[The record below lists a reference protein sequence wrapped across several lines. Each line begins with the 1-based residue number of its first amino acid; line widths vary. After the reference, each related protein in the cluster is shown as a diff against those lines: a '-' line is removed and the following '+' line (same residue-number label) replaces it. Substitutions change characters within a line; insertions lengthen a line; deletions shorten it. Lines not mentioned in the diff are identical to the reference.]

1 MRLDKGEIHAFCFL
15 DEGHSNVV
23 FPHVLLQ
30 ASVFLYCRAGGCT
43 PDVEADEVEDRV
55 CGCRAFSWVSFGGV
69 ESYLCPSSS
78 AFAAASWLSLAASD
92 PFDPVG
98 LGSPWG
104 PVSCVVRGPEGCRG
118 GQRPAFV
125 VSTWKMNYVHV
136 CPSRCIG
143 VWRMALIFGGGAV
156 AVRRGAGGQG
166 ADRGG
171 GARRL
176 KKVTGA
182 TAAVAAVPVPAAV
195 SNSTNAR
202 WSHCEH
208 MGTA

>member
-1 MRLDKGEIHAFCFL
+1 MVKLHIVDMWGEVSVDNYCHAPVGLYNWVGAFVSNELIIHMRLDKGEIHAFCFL

-69 ESYLCPSSS
+69 ESYLCPSSP

-98 LGSPWG
+98 LGSPAG
-104 PVSCVVRGPEGCRG
+104 PVS
-118 GQRPAFV
+118 
-125 VSTWKMNYVHV
+125 
-136 CPSRCIG
+136 
-143 VWRMALIFGGGAV
+143 
-156 AVRRGAGGQG
+156 
-166 ADRGG
+166 
-171 GARRL
+171 
-176 KKVTGA
+176 
-182 TAAVAAVPVPAAV
+182 
-195 SNSTNAR
+195 
-202 WSHCEH
+202 
-208 MGTA
+208 